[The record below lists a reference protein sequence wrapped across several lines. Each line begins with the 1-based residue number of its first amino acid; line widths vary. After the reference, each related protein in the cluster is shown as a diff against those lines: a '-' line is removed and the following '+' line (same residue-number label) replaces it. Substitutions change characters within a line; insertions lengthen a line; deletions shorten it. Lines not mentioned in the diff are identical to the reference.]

1 MPHATPI
8 VFVVGDDIYVR
19 GSLQLMIR
27 SEGWQPIAF
36 ASASRSAIDH

>member
-8 VFVVGDDIYVR
+8 VFVVDDDISAR
-19 GSLQLMIR
+19 ESLQFMIR
-27 SEGWQPIAF
+27 SEGWQSIAF